1 MINPVYSLGMT
12 YEDYCVWQES
22 LSDKSK
28 SLFGPPHDK
37 ELWNSV
43 ENLKERIEMLKEK
56 MKNPSN
62 SLGAMTTHHFI
73 EQAKARLEYL
83 EHLYN

>member
-1 MINPVYSLGMT
+1 MNPIYLFEMT
-12 YEDYCVWQES
+12 YEDYCVFYES
-22 LSDKSK
+22 LPKG
-28 SLFGPPHDK
+28 LFGPPEPHDK

-43 ENLKERIEMLKEK
+43 ENLKEHIKILKEK

-62 SLGAMTTHHFI
+62 SLGAMATHHFI